1 MVHMVVGSRD
11 INTVQSALVSSADG
25 DAVDFSVG
33 DFTDYKMERWRVDE
47 LDIVNGDVG
56 GRKNAHEAGPGGA
69 SVLAGTVAVD
79 VSLA

>member
-1 MVHMVVGSRD
+1 MVVSPRD
-11 INTVQSALVSSADG
+11 INAVQSALVSSADG

-33 DFTDYKMERWRVDE
+33 HFANYEMERRRVDE
-47 LDIVNGDVG
+47 LDIVNGDIG
-56 GRKNAHEAGPGGA
+56 RRKNAHEAGPGGA